1 MRVGRNAICL
11 RTQDLSGH
19 IRLAGN
25 IVSNQ
30 LRGML
35 VFLGLACFSPLA
47 AAVDVRIDI
56 EPYSNQNQVNPAATS
71 NVIVYLFG
79 GNTLAGDAYT
89 LDVTQVRVASVL
101 FGPGNARSSA
111 SLIYDFD
118 SDGTRDI
125 AFLFAIPDT
134 GIACGDTEAELS
146 GMTYGDVQ
154 FMGVDMLQ
162 TTGCIIFALPP
173 VEVDIDPWS
182 NANQIDPVATGNI
195 VVAVQ
200 GASTLNGDPEDFDV
214 TQVDPSSVSFGRG
227 NARQI
232 VSAPV
237 ADINGDSAP
246 DIAFAF
252 AIPDT
257 GIACGDVSATLS
269 GSTFSGLPFSATD
282 AVETLACD
290 GGCHPAPK
298 TEFAVVARAGVGG
311 RISPAITL
319 ADANSSA
326 QFSLTPDSGFVVDS
340 VSGCGGG
347 GVLTGGSYT
356 TVAITNACEITAS
369 FRIGSNTISANASAG
384 GSISPSS
391 ATVNSGDAVSFT
403 LLADSGYTIGAVSG
417 CSGELVG
424 DLYTT
429 GPVYSSCEVSAT
441 FVPVPT
447 YTVTAPVSLN
457 GGTVSP
463 ANLISVG
470 GASVSLNV
478 LPASGYRINTITGCN
493 GNLDGTIYT
502 TGVIAGDCAVT
513 ATFTPIPVIEAHLS
527 DYSVRQ
533 TDAIDLFV
541 STSLQSYDVVV
552 AQVAPY
558 RVVARYGDISGG
570 LQPVPANAYATGPDW
585 SSSLEITVPA
595 EWPSGVYEFLIQG
608 RDQADQIVQER
619 LNFIVRARNPGQN
632 SGVLV
637 VDDALTINAYN
648 GWGGRS
654 LYGYNS
660 ASGIPGVAA
669 ALKRPG
675 NFSANEELIEFA
687 NWSAALGYDLEWAA
701 DYDLHKIPGL
711 LEHYET
717 IVIVGHSEY
726 WSRGM
731 RNAFDA
737 HTASGGNALILSG
750 NTMWFQVRFE
760 GDQMVCYKN
769 YLDDPLLDIDNALV
783 TTNFFDEP
791 VYDPENRSIGASWR
805 HGGYVN
811 SGGHYMAAD
820 GWGGYI
826 VADPE
831 HELLAATG
839 LAAGQMFGQSTH
851 IVGYEVDGAMYEWV
865 NGRAVA
871 TGVDGTPTNFE
882 IVSYAPAYSA
892 YTNFP
897 WFLNSAEN
905 AWAGAA
911 TFGTMVLPSGGRVT
925 NMATID
931 WADGLF
937 TGRRAPHDRDGIAD
951 EQVGRIT
958 FNALRQLGHVPAKPR
973 IKGDPDVLPGQDLGV
988 FIWKEFFD
996 GPYHITTSGKGAPE
1010 RFTLTVISSS
1020 EIQAVSG
1027 WNLTGPDTLLT
1038 GGNWLEFDS
1047 YVSTAAEGIEFSVV
1061 PSGSENQLLALGIRR
1076 QGGTGLFD
1084 AKLGQRRKPQ
1094 YPSGWM
1100 LQREAVPSPPS
1111 FTAGTDMGVFVG
1123 SDAPELPVQIRWSS
1137 NGQPLAGSLQVIA
1150 ADASISAT
1158 PVDMEANDQLYAGDR
1173 SIRAYG
1179 EVADD
1184 SDGVDISFTG
1194 SPARIAILA
1203 SLDELF
1209 ERRLVNDGQLGK
1221 PDTILLPMVTARGN
1235 PTYDPGAEPAL
1246 HVWLDDYGVWH
1257 VRGSAGGE
1265 ARQYSGSIESSEP
1278 IESLDEL
1285 GLQLSDSVTLATPSR
1300 VEFNISISGNGE
1312 AGFSLQAAPG
1322 ATLSLDLSQGPEP
1335 LRIGAESWPVANVP
1349 VNIGG

>member
-1 MRVGRNAICL
+1 MLVSRNANCL
-11 RTQDLSGH
+11 KTQDLSGH
-19 IRLAGN
+19 VRLAGN

-35 VFLGLACFSPLA
+35 VFLALTSFSPLA

-56 EPYSNQNQVNPAATS
+56 EPNSNQNQVNPAATS

-79 GNTLAGDAYT
+79 GNTLAGDPYT

-101 FGPGNARSSA
+101 FGPGNARSRA
-111 SLIYDFD
+111 SMIYDFD

-134 GIACGDTEAELS
+134 GIACGDTEAVLS

-154 FMGVDMLQ
+154 FIGVDMLQ

-173 VEVDIDPWS
+173 VEIDIDPWS
-182 NANQIDPVATGNI
+182 NANQINPVATGNI

-200 GASTLNGDPEDFDV
+200 GASTLNGDTADFDV
-214 TQVDPSSVSFGRG
+214 TQIDPSSVSFGRG

-246 DIAFAF
+246 DMAFAF

-282 AVETLACD
+282 GVETLACD

-298 TEFAVVARAGVGG
+298 TEFAVVASAGVGG

-319 ADANSSA
+319 ADANSGA

-340 VSGCGGG
+340 VSGCGG
-347 GVLTGGSYT
+347 VLTESSYAT
-356 TVAITNACEITAS
+356 GALTNACEITAS

-391 ATVNSGDAVSFT
+391 ATVNSGEAVSFT
-403 LLADSGYTIGAVSG
+403 VVADSGYTIGAVSG
-417 CSGELVG
+417 CGGELVG
-424 DLYTT
+424 DLYIT
-429 GPVYSSCEVSAT
+429 GPVYGSCAVSAS
-441 FVPVPT
+441 FVPIPN
-447 YTVTAPVSLN
+447 YSVTAPVFSGG

-470 GASVSLNV
+470 GTSVSLNV

-502 TGVIAGDCAVT
+502 TGVINGNCAVT

-541 STSLQSYDVVV
+541 STSLQSYDVIV
-552 AQVAPY
+552 ARLAPY
-558 RVVARYGDISGG
+558 REVARYADISGG
-570 LQPVPANAYATGPDW
+570 LQAVPANAYATGPDW
-585 SSSLEITVPA
+585 NSSLEIAVPA
-595 EWPSGVYEFLIQG
+595 EWPSGVYELLIQG
-608 RDQADQIVQER
+608 RNQAQHLVEQR
-619 LNFIVRARNPGQN
+619 LNFIVRASSPGQSSN
-632 SGVLV
+632 ILV

-660 ASGIPGVAA
+660 ASGIAGVTV

-687 NWSAALGYDLEWAA
+687 NWAAAMGYDLEWAA

-711 LEHYET
+711 LENYET
-717 IVIVGHSEY
+717 MIIVGHSEY
-726 WSRGM
+726 WSRAM

-760 GDQMVCYKN
+760 GDQMVSYKN
-769 YLDDPLLDIDNALV
+769 YLDDPLLNIDNALV

-791 VYDPENRSIGASWR
+791 VYDPENRSIGVSWR
-805 HGGYVN
+805 HGGFVN

-826 VADPE
+826 VADSD

-839 LAAGQMFGQSTH
+839 LAAGEMFGQSAD
-851 IVGYEVDGAMYEWV
+851 IVGYEADGAMFEWV
-865 NGRAVA
+865 DGRAVA

-882 IVSYAPAYSA
+882 IVGYAPAHSR
-892 YTNFP
+892 YTDFP
-897 WFLNSAEN
+897 WFLNPAEFG
-905 AWAGAA
+905 WAGAA
-911 TFGTMVLPSGGRVT
+911 TFGSMLMPSGGRVT

-937 TGRRAPHDRDGIAD
+937 TGRRTPHDRDGIAD

-958 FNALRQLGHVPAKPR
+958 FNALRQLGHVPTKAG
-973 IKGDPDVLPGQDLGV
+973 IKGAPALLPGQDLGV

-996 GPYHITTSGKGAPE
+996 GPYHITTSGKGASE
-1010 RFTLTVISSS
+1010 RFTLTVISSGQ
-1020 EIQAVSG
+1020 ITAVSG
-1027 WNLTGPDTLLT
+1027 WNLTGSDTLVT

-1047 YVSTAAEGIEFSVV
+1047 YVSTATEGIEFSVA
-1061 PSGSENQLLALGIRR
+1061 PSGSQNHLLALGIRR

-1084 AKLGQRRKPQ
+1084 AKLGQDRKPQ
-1094 YPSGWM
+1094 YPSGWI
-1100 LQREAVPSPPS
+1100 LQREAVPPLPS
-1111 FTAGTDMGVFVG
+1111 FAAGADVGVFVG
-1123 SDAPELPVQIRWSS
+1123 SEAPELPVQIRWSS
-1137 NGQPLAGSLQVIA
+1137 NGQTLAGSVQIIA

-1158 PVDMEANDQLYAGDR
+1158 PIDMEANDQWYGGDKF
-1173 SIRAYG
+1173 IKAYG
-1179 EVADD
+1179 EVTDD

-1194 SPARIAILA
+1194 APARIAILA
-1203 SLDELF
+1203 SLDDLF
-1209 ERRLVNDGQLGK
+1209 ERRLVNDGQLGN
-1221 PDTILLPMVTARGN
+1221 PDTILLPMATARGN
-1235 PTYDPGAEPAL
+1235 PAYDPGAESAL
-1246 HVWLDDYGVWH
+1246 HVWLDDYGTWH
-1257 VRGSAGGE
+1257 VQGSAGGE
-1265 ARQYSGSIESSEP
+1265 FRQYSGSIESSQP
-1278 IESLDEL
+1278 IDDLDAL
-1285 GLQLSDSVTLATPSR
+1285 GLQPSDSVTLVTPTR
-1300 VEFNISISGNGE
+1300 VEFSISMSGNGE

-1322 ATLSLDLSQGPEP
+1322 TMLSLDLSQGPEP
-1335 LRIGAESWPVANVP
+1335 LRIGAESWPVASVP
-1349 VNIGG
+1349 VDIGG